1 MHKIERLFAA
11 VAECDIR
18 LASYYLGL
26 EGPCS
31 KIYISNNDD
40 LQFCHPLCNCDK
52 CVSIEER
59 AFEKDSKPPIG
70 INAMNSKGETALHIA
85 CGVGCLE
92 IIQVFYI
99 SFCTTF
105 SIKNLCELFN
115 NVNFNYSFY
124 SMEEPK

>member
-52 CVSIEER
+52 CLSIEEMS
-59 AFEKDSKPPIG
+59 FERDSKPPIG

-92 IIQVFYI
+92 IIQVL
-99 SFCTTF
+99 F
-105 SIKNLCELFN
+105 SYFHVLNLIPNIFQNTL
-115 NVNFNYSFY
+115 V
-124 SMEEPK
+124 